1 MMINCASFWK
11 RPLALLVCCC
21 ALLPAQAQFGG
32 AQTTRRSS
40 SGSGATRDYYN
51 SSDVG
56 DAVISVDP
64 DTKRVVVITDEETS
78 KYVAQVIT
86 NLDRPR
92 PQVLIKVVFLE
103 VTHTDA
109 LDIGVEGGMK
119 KNIDGS
125 SGTVGNAANVFGLSG
140 LISTNGI
147 PLNPLGQP
155 VQSFQPAPPGA
166 GLYQIVSQ
174 DYQVTLRAI
183 AQAGKLEVLSR
194 PSIMARNN
202 QPATIT
208 VGQSVPLID
217 SVRYDNY
224 GNAINSVRY
233 TDIGIILRVTPFISS
248 ENLVEMIISP
258 EISSLTSDTVA
269 ISKDAAVPVIAK
281 RSADTVVVT
290 GNRETVIIGGLMAN
304 NKTVSVSKIPLL
316 GDIPLLG
323 AAFRHK
329 VTQNQKTEL
338 IIFLT
343 PIIVETPE
351 QFAAL
356 SKDERDQTQMAPK
369 AFSEEELNRF
379 LKGVPAKGEDATSDP
394 KSKKS
399 SKSKK

>member
-1 MMINCASFWK
+1 MNMTINRASFW
-11 RPLALLVCCC
+11 RWPLAFLACGCV
-21 ALLPAQAQFGG
+21 LLPAQAQFGG
-32 AQTTRRSS
+32 AQTTRRSN
-40 SGSGATRDYYN
+40 SGTTREYYN
-51 SSDVG
+51 NSTVG
-56 DAVISVDP
+56 DAVVSVDP
-64 DTKRVVVITDEETS
+64 ETKRVVVITDEETS

-103 VTHTDA
+103 VTHNNS

-125 SGTVGNAANVFGLSG
+125 SGTVGNASDVFGLSG
-140 LISTNGI
+140 LISSNGI
-147 PLNPLGQP
+147 PVNALGQP
-155 VQSFQPAPPGA
+155 LQSFQPAPPGA

-183 AQAGKLEVLSR
+183 AQAGKLEVLSK

-208 VGQSVPLID
+208 VGQSVPLIT

-224 GNAINSVRY
+224 GNAINSIQY
-233 TDIGIILRVTPFISS
+233 TDVGIILRVTPFISS
-248 ENLVEMIISP
+248 DNMVEMIISP
-258 EISSLTSDTVA
+258 EISSLTDQTVA

-304 NKTVSVSKIPLL
+304 NKTESVSKIPLL
-316 GDIPLLG
+316 GDIPFLG

-329 VTQNQKTEL
+329 VSSVQKTEL

-343 PIIVETPE
+343 PIVVNAPE
-351 QFAAL
+351 QYAAL
-356 SKDERDQTQMAPK
+356 SKAESGQAQMAPK
-369 AFSEEELNRF
+369 AFTEDELNQF
-379 LKGVPAKGEDATSDP
+379 LEGVPLKDADAAPDAKSKKAP
-394 KSKKS
+394 KSKK
-399 SKSKK
+399 

>member
-1 MMINCASFWK
+1 MTKNCASLWK
-11 RPLALLVCCC
+11 WPLAVLVCCW

-32 AQTTRRSS
+32 QTTRRAGSS
-40 SGSGATRDYYN
+40 ASATRDYYN

-56 DAVISVDP
+56 DAVVSVDP

-78 KYVAQVIT
+78 KYVSQVIT

-103 VTHTDA
+103 VTHTDG
-109 LDIGVEGGMK
+109 LDVGVEGGMK

-125 SGTVGNAANVFGLSG
+125 SGTVGNASDVFGLSG

-155 VQSFQPAPPGA
+155 VQSFQPVPPGA

-208 VGQSVPLID
+208 VGQSVPLI
-217 SVRYDNY
+217 SGVRYDNY
-224 GNAINSVRY
+224 GNVINSVQY

-248 ENLVEMIISP
+248 DNLVEMIISP
-258 EISSLTSDTVA
+258 EISSVSSESVA
-269 ISKDAAVPVIAK
+269 ISKDTAVPIIDK

-304 NKTVSVSKIPLL
+304 NKVETISKIPLL
-316 GDIPLLG
+316 GDIPVLG

-329 VTQNQKTEL
+329 VNQTRKTEL

-351 QFAAL
+351 QFVAL
-356 SKDERDQTQMAPK
+356 SKEERNQTQMAPK
-369 AFSEEELNRF
+369 AFTEDELNRF
-379 LKGVPAKGEDATSDP
+379 LQGVPAKGDEGASDAKSKKAP
-394 KSKKS
+394 KSKK
-399 SKSKK
+399 